1 MSTFDLTLAEQ
12 ETIIYSNAT
21 DRSAWEVCTSD
32 PVWQR
37 RLEALGAQCIRER
50 GATKWYAL
58 ADGQLLLRKG
68 KRNVSE
74 EQRAQSAAR
83 MRSMRQTQQPVL
95 GSTPKQALLAIEQRS
110 DFHDA

>member
-74 EQRAQSAAR
+74 EQ
-83 MRSMRQTQQPVL
+83 PVL